1 MLAVGKGPP
10 APFSESWHWDWLSG
24 EGQPANGGSF
34 LRSCGWR
41 RQSSEVLYVTYQHG
55 LPFNQRVE
63 RKDKVKPSSLGIAN
77 QKDFTTKPCKGRQ
90 ESETRNRF
98 AIIQIAPSE
107 KEVEGL
113 KWSEGMSQSDLGKIL
128 VECLSKLCLKTHGAL
143 YHLSDRCCFHIWV
156 CSMFLADKSSALQV
170 IQPFETSSTL
180 SLAQVWWHFLQ
191 TWHRLLLWG
200 IVSGTQWR
208 NLPGRLDQCLVLFT
222 FQDLKVHDDNLEW

>member
-10 APFSESWHWDWLSG
+10 APFSESRHWDWLSG

-63 RKDKVKPSSLGIAN
+63 RKDKVKPSSLGTAN
-77 QKDFTTKPCKGRQ
+77 QTDFTAKPCKGRQ

-98 AIIQIAPSE
+98 AIKQIASSE
-107 KEVEGL
+107 EKKKEVEGL
-113 KWSEGMSQSDLGKIL
+113 KMEWGNVAVRPGQNGCWMLFKF
-128 VECLSKLCLKTHGAL
+128 VLKTGGAL
-143 YHLSDRCCFHIWV
+143 LYHVSDSMGVSQDPSRYLK
-156 CSMFLADKSSALQV
+156 CSSV
-170 IQPFETSSTL
+170 IQPFETRSTS

-200 IVSGTQWR
+200 VVRGELGR
-208 NLPGRLDQCLVLFT
+208 NLPGGLDQSLVLLT
-222 FQDLKVHDDNLEW
+222 FQDLKVHDDHLES